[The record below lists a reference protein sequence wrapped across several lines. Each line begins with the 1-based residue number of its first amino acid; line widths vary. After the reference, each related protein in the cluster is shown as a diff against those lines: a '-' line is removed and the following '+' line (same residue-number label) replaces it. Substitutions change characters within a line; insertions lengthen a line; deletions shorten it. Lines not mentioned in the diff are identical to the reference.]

1 MATALDD
8 RSLTKLLDIM
18 CDMRVDKR
26 ELVKTLSV
34 ATEIEQQ
41 SVFEFMIE
49 YIRWYAFQCDIG
61 SFVNE
66 NMEIAVTC
74 RNLRDTLD

>member
-18 CDMRVDKR
+18 CDMRVNKR

-34 ATEIEQQ
+34 ATEIEHQ

-49 YIRWYAFQCDIG
+49 YIKWYAFQYDLS
-61 SFVNE
+61 SFVND
-66 NMEIAVTC
+66 NMEIATRC
-74 RNLRDTLD
+74 KTLKEALD